1 MSNAIGRVVIG
12 VGPHKLSA
20 TIEVVDQQEKK
31 LGNGRFTTDQAGN
44 KAMRAYA
51 STWPDRIWAVEGANG
66 AGRPLA
72 QRLLEAGENVVDIP
86 AKLAAR
92 VRLFDTGHNRKT
104 DALDA
109 HSVARTRIKHTTI
122 TNKSDTSKCLRAA
135 PARCLNCSTRRAK
148 TRCLFTL
155 PGPLSLAHSPWP
167 TLRSRERVSRRAS
180 DFSLP
185 RVWTRNTE
193 GRNHQRL
200 CGVDGSRPADGRQV
214 RWSKGGVTAQS
225 ARMRSTSRGLSSCQ
239 PWIN

>member
-167 TLRSRERVSRRAS
+167 TL
-180 DFSLP
+180 P
-185 RVWTRNTE
+185 
-193 GRNHQRL
+193 GPL
-200 CGVDGSRPADGRQV
+200 CGPESGYRAEPATFLCHECGLATLKDATTNGSV
-214 RWSKGGVTAQS
+214 
-225 ARMRSTSRGLSSCQ
+225 GLTDPVLPTGDRCVGPRAASQHSQ
-239 PWIN
+239 LG